1 MRLRF
6 EWNDAKAAANLGK
19 HGVSFIAATDV
30 FFDPDHIE
38 VDASRAQ
45 DGETRRKAFG
55 TVDGQFI
62 AVVFVI
68 RGDAVRLISARPARP
83 KEVRGGYRPVHSRP
97 E

>member
-1 MRLRF
+1 MTLRF
-6 EWNDAKAAANLGK
+6 EWDDAKAAANLRK

-30 FFDPDHIE
+30 FFDPDRVE
-38 VDASRAQ
+38 VDASRPE

-68 RGDAVRLISARPARP
+68 RNEVVRLISARRARP
-83 KEVRGGYRPVHSRP
+83 KEVGSGDRPVHSRP
-97 E
+97 K